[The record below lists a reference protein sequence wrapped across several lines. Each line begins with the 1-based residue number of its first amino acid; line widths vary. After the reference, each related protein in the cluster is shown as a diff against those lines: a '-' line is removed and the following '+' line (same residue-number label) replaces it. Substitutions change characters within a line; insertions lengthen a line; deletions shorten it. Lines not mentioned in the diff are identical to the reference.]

1 MRTKEQ
7 ELLESA
13 RRIALTAP
21 TWADLSNA
29 LFNQTDGI
37 IAMAYPT
44 REERQRFIRSP
55 EYIAIRELIDSVR
68 ERSGLIEDA
77 TPSNGK
83 DAIEQRDEDDDAEWG
98 LLEKQT
104 FTSAEFQKITDH
116 LRSSGKASA

>member
-1 MRTKEQ
+1 
-7 ELLESA
+7 
-13 RRIALTAP
+13 
-21 TWADLSNA
+21 
-29 LFNQTDGI
+29 
-37 IAMAYPT
+37 MAYPT

-68 ERSGLIEDA
+68 ERSGLIEGA

-83 DAIEQRDEDDDAEWG
+83 DAVEHLDEGDDAEWS

-104 FTSAEFQKITDH
+104 FTSAEFQKIADH